1 MIIIQADQIEGG
13 GCKLPDDFI
22 IPTELES
29 LCNGIN
35 YYFFESK
42 EERDQFFL
50 DRNIE

>member
-1 MIIIQADQIEGG
+1 MITIQAEQIDGG
-13 GCKLPDDFI
+13 GCKLPDHFI
-22 IPTELES
+22 IPKELES
-29 LCNGIN
+29 LCDGVN